1 MQSIQHGL
9 ADIASVRYAH
19 SFDAVAEGFQF
30 WLIPA
35 IYVKNCFDYAL
46 ENEWPSEEYNLTG
59 FSSHG
64 LGWRGRIKIY
74 AAWTYLTDMFEPFH
88 YAKPEAIRRLLHP

>member
-19 SFDAVAEGFQF
+19 SFDAVAEGVQF

-35 IYVKNCFDYAL
+35 MYVKNCFDYAL
-46 ENEWPSEEYNLTG
+46 EMSDLLKNINLCG

-64 LGWRGRIKIY
+64 LG
-74 AAWTYLTDMFEPFH
+74 
-88 YAKPEAIRRLLHP
+88 